1 MVAAIYSSDF
11 GSCCWTLEIG
21 VTHDTSRRVLP
32 SDGLVPLE
40 SVLCTEELN
49 RRPSRPRDYETENR
63 ALVLLVR
70 ALADSPRVILQ
81 TLAETILEDLAAD
94 SAGVSLLTKE
104 DGGREILL
112 AGNCRRL
119 EAVHRR
125 RHAA

>member
-21 VTHDTSRRVLP
+21 VTHDASRRVLP

-81 TLAETILEDLAAD
+81 TLAETILEIFAAD

-104 DGGREILL
+104 DGGRRFFWPAI
-112 AGNCRRL
+112 AGVWKP
-119 EAVHRR
+119 VHRR